1 MGVPDPKAG
10 LENAHVWNKFSVVY
24 YASVSS
30 DLFPLINECVFVC
43 LFVVVLLRNVGLLR
57 YMKQRHLSSLYLII
71 CHFYIFYIFFSQS
84 LYEIYI
90 KQKKKRKKKKR
101 LA

>member
-1 MGVPDPKAG
+1 MTRLQRTTVLDFCWIAKRLMLGLSVGVPDPKAG

-43 LFVVVLLRNVGLLR
+43 LFVCLLFCCE
-57 YMKQRHLSSLYLII
+57 M
-71 CHFYIFYIFFSQS
+71 
-84 LYEIYI
+84 
-90 KQKKKRKKKKR
+90 
-101 LA
+101 